1 MQRNQYMSL
10 TDRDLL
16 NSLLILSTAITEMIE
31 LEAQVMAKR
40 HKSKDLLVARKE
52 YLSFWL
58 RTQSFFITAKALTD
72 QEPFEDFYNRNISK
86 DWRLGIKAMRNLFS
100 HEVKLIPSVYS
111 FVRFIPEES
120 VSISLKGFTI
130 SVDNANILLRECI
143 EREIKRELN
152 RKELLSDN
160 QIQQK
165 FDVGILTL
173 NCWRSK
179 SDPKVVFITDIATQ
193 HYMKIYNLLSVLRA
207 ENKVIV
213 SESEQSDSGIIPL
226 KDKLL
231 LIDTTVVQVKEYRA
245 NKFMRDII

>member
-1 MQRNQYMSL
+1 MSL

-72 QEPFEDFYNRNISK
+72 REPFKDFYIQNTSK
-86 DWRLGIKAMRNLFS
+86 DWRHGIRVMRNFFS
-100 HEVKLIPSVYS
+100 HEVKLIPSAYS

-130 SVDNANILLRECI
+130 SVDNAEILLTECI
-143 EREIKRELN
+143 ESGLK
-152 RKELLSDN
+152 KESHEKGTLSPS
-160 QIQQK
+160 QVQQRS
-165 FDVGILTL
+165 DVGILTL
-173 NCWRSK
+173 NCWKSK

-193 HYMKIYNLLSVLRA
+193 YYMKIYKLLSVLRA

-213 SESEQSDSGIIPL
+213 SESDQPDSGIIPL
-226 KDKLL
+226 KDKLQ
-231 LIDTTVVQVKEYRA
+231 LIDATAVQVKEYRA
-245 NKFMRDII
+245 NKFMWDII

>member
-1 MQRNQYMSL
+1 MSL

-72 QEPFEDFYNRNISK
+72 REPFKDFYIQNTSK
-86 DWRLGIKAMRNLFS
+86 DWRLGIRVMRNFFS
-100 HEVKLIPSVYS
+100 HEVKLIPSAYS

-130 SVDNANILLRECI
+130 SVDNAEILLTECI
-143 EREIKRELN
+143 ESD
-152 RKELLSDN
+152 LLSPN
-160 QIQQK
+160 QMQQRL
-165 FDVGILTL
+165 DVGILTL
-173 NCWRSK
+173 NCWKSK

-193 HYMKIYNLLSVLRA
+193 YYMKIYNLLSVLRA
-207 ENKVIV
+207 DNKVIV
-213 SESEQSDSGIIPL
+213 SESDQHDSGIIPL
-226 KDKLL
+226 KDKVQ
-231 LIDTTVVQVKEYRA
+231 LIDATAVQVKEYRA
-245 NKFMRDII
+245 NKFMWDII

>member
-1 MQRNQYMSL
+1 MQGNQYMSL

-72 QEPFEDFYNRNISK
+72 REPFKDFYIKNISK
-86 DWRLGIKAMRNLFS
+86 DWRLGIKAMRNFFS

-130 SVDNANILLRECI
+130 SVDNAKILLRECI
-143 EREIKRELN
+143 ESEINRESN
-152 RKELLSDN
+152 RKKRLSDN
-160 QIQQK
+160 QRQQK

-173 NCWRSK
+173 NFWKSK

-207 ENKVIV
+207 DNKVIV
-213 SESEQSDSGIIPL
+213 SESEQPDSGIIPL